1 DQDLDR
7 AVEVL
12 VPAHQVILVAAVGVA
27 RRVGVVLEEVDLPSD
42 PLLFQPRLGQVDEAF
57 EDALA
62 GLVVGH
68 DIGQR
73 VALGS
78 GVLGVAADVEVEPG
92 AVLQEDVG
100 GPPPGHDPAEQVPSH
115 LVGAQAALATESAGD
130 PVLVLQAE
138 DPAFHVASLGERGG
152 FGTDRSTQFSGGPSG
167 SSPDASADASPGAE
181 RISLSSSRRNVRRP
195 LAASR
200 TTSSQPS
207 DSRSSAR
214 RNASMPS
221 SSASWSVRPGRH
233 SSSRAETSSSAF
245 PPMAAKCLSSERV
258 PS

>member
-1 DQDLDR
+1 
-7 AVEVL
+7 EVL
-12 VPAHQVILVAAVGVA
+12 VPAHQVVLVAAVGVA

-42 PLLFQPRLGQVDEAF
+42 PLLFQPLLGRVDEAF
-57 EDALA
+57 EDALT

-73 VALGS
+73 VTLGS

-92 AVLQEDVG
+92 AVLQEAVG

-167 SSPDASADASPGAE
+167 SSPDAADASPGAE

-214 RNASMPS
+214 RNASMPT

-245 PPMAAKCLSSERV
+245 PPMAAKCLS
-258 PS
+258 